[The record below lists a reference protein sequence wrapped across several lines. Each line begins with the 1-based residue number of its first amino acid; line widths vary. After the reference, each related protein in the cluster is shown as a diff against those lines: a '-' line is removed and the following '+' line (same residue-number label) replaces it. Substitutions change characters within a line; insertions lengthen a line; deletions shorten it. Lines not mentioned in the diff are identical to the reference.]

1 MQRKEQ
7 DYEAEQTRIK
17 VLKDKH
23 FKDMQ
28 AVHELKMEETKLR
41 NDISGAKSIGKLYYI
56 LYVIYYNKHKTTL
69 LLPQFSHALTHLLMH
84 QNHLNFVGKNLD
96 FQLNRLDKEASRQ
109 QELLYNAEFQIQQI
123 ERKVARGMGE
133 RSDEEKRQ
141 LRAQIAECEKNLE
154 QGREKRKMLQAQ
166 SR

>member
-1 MQRKEQ
+1 MH
-7 DYEAEQTRIK
+7 T
-17 VLKDKH
+17 
-23 FKDMQ
+23 
-28 AVHELKMEETKLR
+28 
-41 NDISGAKSIGKLYYI
+41 IS
-56 LYVIYYNKHKTTL
+56 
-69 LLPQFSHALTHLLMH
+69 LPPST
-84 QNHLNFVGKNLD
+84 GKNLD

-123 ERKVARGMGE
+123 EVARGMGE